1 MAYAARRVGVFL
13 ITVALASVAVFG
25 ILAVLPGDPASIYAG
40 TQASPGQVEA
50 LREEYGLDA
59 SVPARYVDWVGG
71 VLTGDLGK
79 TFVSKVS
86 ISDQITSRLS
96 VTLPLVALSV
106 LLALAVAVPLGFR
119 AATGHRK
126 PSGTIIS
133 AVAQLGIAIPA
144 FWAGL
149 LLVAVVAVRWQLL
162 PGSGFTR
169 WGDSWWGALKSLIL
183 PAVSLA
189 LVQAAILTRYIRSAV
204 LEVISEDYVRTARAK
219 GMTMRQALR
228 RHGVRN
234 AAIPVVTVLGLQLSS
249 LFVGAVVIENV
260 FALPGLGKLL
270 LDAIGN
276 REVILIQDIIM
287 FLVVASLTIS
297 LVVDLVHVAIDP
309 RLRKGAR

>member
-1 MAYAARRVGVFL
+1 MAFAARRVGVFL
-13 ITVALASVAVFG
+13 ITVVLASVAVFG

-40 TQASPGQVEA
+40 TQATPGQVEA

-59 SVPARYVDWVGG
+59 SVPARYLDWAGG
-71 VLTGDLGK
+71 VVTGDLGK

-86 ISDQITSRLS
+86 IADQITSRLS
-96 VTLPLVALSV
+96 VTLPLVAFSM
-106 LLALAVAVPLGFR
+106 LLALAIAIPLGFR

-126 PSGTIIS
+126 ISGALIS
-133 AVAQLGIAIPA
+133 GLAQLGIAIPA

-149 LLVAVVAVRWQLL
+149 LLVALFAVRWQLL
-162 PGSGFTR
+162 PGSGFIR
-169 WGDSWWGALKSLIL
+169 WSDSWWGAIKSLIL

-189 LVQAAILTRYIRSAV
+189 LVQAAILTRYIRSSV
-204 LEVISEDYVRTARAK
+204 LDVIREDYIRTARAK
-219 GMTMRQALR
+219 GMTMGQALR

-260 FALPGLGKLL
+260 FALPGMGKLL

-276 REVILIQDIIM
+276 REIIMIQDIIM
-287 FLVVASLTIS
+287 FLVVATLGIS
-297 LVVDLVHVAIDP
+297 LLVDLVHVAIDP

>member
-1 MAYAARRVGVFL
+1 MAFAARRVGVFL
-13 ITVALASVAVFG
+13 VTVVLASVAVFG

-40 TQASPGQVEA
+40 TQATPGQVEA

-59 SVPARYVDWVGG
+59 SVPARYLDWAGG
-71 VLTGDLGK
+71 VVTGDLGK

-86 ISDQITSRLS
+86 IADQITSRLS
-96 VTLPLVALSV
+96 VTLPLVAFSM
-106 LLALAVAVPLGFR
+106 LLALAIAIPLGFR

-126 PSGTIIS
+126 ISGALIS
-133 AVAQLGIAIPA
+133 GLAQLGIAIPA

-149 LLVAVVAVRWQLL
+149 LLVALFAVRWQLL
-162 PGSGFTR
+162 PGSGFIR
-169 WGDSWWGALKSLIL
+169 WGDSWWGAIKSLIL

-189 LVQAAILTRYIRSAV
+189 LVQAAILTRYIRSSV
-204 LEVISEDYVRTARAK
+204 LDVIREDYIRTARAK
-219 GMTMRQALR
+219 GMTMGQALR

-260 FALPGLGKLL
+260 FALPGMGKLL

-276 REVILIQDIIM
+276 REIIMIQDIIM
-287 FLVVASLTIS
+287 FLVVATLGIS
-297 LVVDLVHVAIDP
+297 LLVDLVHVAIDP

>member
-1 MAYAARRVGVFL
+1 MAYAARRLGVFL
-13 ITVALASVAVFG
+13 LTVALASVAVFG

-50 LREEYGLDA
+50 LRQEYGLDA
-59 SVPARYVDWVGG
+59 PVPQRYLDWVGG

-86 ISDQITSRLS
+86 IAEQITSRLS
-96 VTLPLVALSV
+96 VTLPLVAFSMV
-106 LLALAVAVPLGFR
+106 LALVIAVPLGFR

-126 PSGTIIS
+126 LSGTLIGGL
-133 AVAQLGIAIPA
+133 AQLGIAIPA
-144 FWAGL
+144 FWAGMM
-149 LLVAVVAVRWQLL
+149 LVALFAVRWQLL

-169 WGDSWWGALKSLIL
+169 WSDSAWGAIRSLIL

-189 LVQAAILTRYIRSAV
+189 LVQAAILTRYVRSSVLDVIR
-204 LEVISEDYVRTARAK
+204 EDYIRTARAK

-234 AAIPVVTVLGLQLSS
+234 AAIPVVTILGLQLSS

-276 REVILIQDIIM
+276 REIIMIQDIIM
-287 FLVVASLTIS
+287 FLVVATLGIS
-297 LVVDLVHVAIDP
+297 LVVDLAHVAIDP